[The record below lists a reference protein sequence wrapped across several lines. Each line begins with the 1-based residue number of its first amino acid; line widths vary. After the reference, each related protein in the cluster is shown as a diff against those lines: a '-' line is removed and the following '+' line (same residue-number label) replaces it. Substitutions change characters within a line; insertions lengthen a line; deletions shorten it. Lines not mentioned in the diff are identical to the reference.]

1 MLIAIGDIYAQVR
14 HREDVRELMQA
25 TQARMR
31 EQPGCDLYAFA
42 ETLDDPGHFLVL
54 QQWSDRA
61 ALDRHYDSEAFK
73 SYQAEIGPHLVRSS
87 ELRVHDVRASARPV
101 DRSPIEIAQED

>member
-1 MLIAIGDIYAQVR
+1 VLIAIGDIYAQVR
-14 HREDVRELMQA
+14 RREDVRELMQA

-31 EQPGCDLYAFA
+31 EQPGCDYYAFA

-61 ALDRHYDSEAFK
+61 ALDRHYESDAFK
-73 SYQAEIGPHLVRSS
+73 SYQSEIAPHLVRSS
-87 ELRVHDVRASARPV
+87 ELSVHEVRSSARPV
-101 DRSPIEIAQED
+101 DHSALEIAQED